1 MYLMFVDII
10 YKKNE
15 MSYMYVYVY
24 VYIRKCEEER
34 YICVN

>member
-1 MYLMFVDII
+1 MFVDIS

>member
-1 MYLMFVDII
+1 MYLMFVDIS